1 MKRLAVPF
9 LLFLLAIGL
18 CSLPQGCT
26 TNQQTIGYKTIYS
39 LESGTTATYQGY
51 LDLVIKGQVPTNDVP
66 KVAKAYNIFHSA
78 AMVALDGVAYN
89 TNALASSSLVVEAQD
104 VVNLIGVAKGGK

>member
-26 TNQQTIGYKTIYS
+26 TTQQTTAYKTLYS
-39 LESGTTATYQGY
+39 LESSTTATYQGY
-51 LDLVIKGQVPTNDVP
+51 LDLVIKGTVATNDVP
-66 KVAKAYNIFHSA
+66 KVAKAYNAFHA
-78 AMVALDGVAYN
+78 GALVALDAVAYN
-89 TNALASSSLVVEAQD
+89 TNALAPANLVIEAQD
-104 VVNLIGVAKGGK
+104 VVNLINTAKGK